1 MAIGLCDNRTRWR
14 YDFHGFFFD
23 RGRCGRRYYSR
34 WIAISLR
41 LSARGDY
48 STGAHD
54 RLLASRLYLSDG
66 RTALMMAAN
75 DVIYIGRDTAHHVR
89 ERIEQATGIPAAN
102 MIITATHTHSGPL
115 TVNTLSNERDPA
127 VPKTD
132 PGFVEQ
138 FENGIVEAAVKAQSN
153 SHGRRSL
160 VWRRPTVRA
169 SAGTGTIPA
178 APSNPEVP
186 VLAARR
192 SPERRVP
199 GGDDRL
205 LHAPDR
211 FARRY
216 NAF

>member
-1 MAIGLCDNRTRWR
+1 MDRNFSSVIRTWR
-14 YDFHGFFFD
+14 
-23 RGRCGRRYYSR
+23 
-34 WIAISLR
+34 
-41 LSARGDY
+41 Y

-54 RLLASRLYLSDG
+54 RLLASALYLSDG

-75 DVIYIGRDTAHHVR
+75 DVIYIGRDTARRVR

-115 TVNTLSNERDPA
+115 TVDTLSNERDPA

-138 FENGIVEAAVKAQSN
+138 FENGIVEAAVKRIGGAAGGAWFGD
-153 SHGRRSL
+153 GRRF
-160 VWRRPTVRA
+160 VRRRAPARSRRRVR
-169 SAGTGTIPA
+169 SGGSRAGGA
-178 APSNPEVP
+178 
-186 VLAARR
+186 R